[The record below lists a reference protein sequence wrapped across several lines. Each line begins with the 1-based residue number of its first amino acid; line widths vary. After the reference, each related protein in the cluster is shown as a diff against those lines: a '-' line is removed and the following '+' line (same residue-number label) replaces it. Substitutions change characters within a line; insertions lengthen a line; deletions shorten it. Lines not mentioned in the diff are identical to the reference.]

1 MTDLKERYDL
11 CMERLAQIPNERG
24 EGCFF
29 TKAAKLALYMDEIAK
44 MVDDGSYFDLSIE
57 KLQEINDRLFV
68 FEDDATYA
76 ESFANPAYAVSKA
89 GEVKGQVVAYVA
101 HRLTS
106 SIYHIFTKQL
116 FRRLIVLELLL
127 ELYGLEESG
136 ADVSEWKNAVYD
148 FEHDYFEEN
157 RRYAVY
163 NQFVPAKS
171 PSVEVYN
178 RIDPNDIRSIY
189 YYGYKVGQSE
199 KDMFN
204 FIASLPEKDID
215 AMAYTYTNGYY
226 KGFVAQRIDFSK
238 KKSVQVYYNIGME
251 RMIAAAVK
259 KFKDMGLDSTFVF
272 ASSTESKQA
281 DFDHKYDIALFLDKK
296 YMDNFAPISRKVFE
310 EVKDEVRAHG
320 GPAVIE
326 VFGEKDF
333 EPESKK
339 EAASLDEKQ
348 RALYAELLN
357 TSLLV
362 RCEFLPGEE
371 RSFTIISYPSTD
383 IGDNFKEVFA
393 DTVKVNTLDS
403 ETYKRIHQHLI
414 DALDTAEYVHIKG
427 MNGNETDLRVALHEL
442 KDPSKETNFEN
453 CLDDVNIPVGEVFTS
468 PKLTGTNGVL
478 NVKADLF
485 LRGLKFKNLKVT
497 LKDGMVESYSCDN
510 FDNEADNLKYMKEEL
525 LYNHETLP
533 IGEFAI
539 GTNTTAYVMGIK
551 RNIQQKLDILIAEK
565 TGPHFAL
572 GDTCYSHSEDHP
584 TYNPDGKEIV
594 ARDNEITAKYR
605 KTEPSKA
612 YFSCHTDIT
621 IPYNELG
628 EITAYAK
635 DGSAI
640 TIIKEGR
647 FVLPGTEE
655 LNVPLDEFFG
665 K

>member
-1 MTDLKERYDL
+1 MDDLKERYDL
-11 CMERLAQIPNERG
+11 CMERLAQIPNERE

-29 TKAAKLALYMDEIAK
+29 RQAAELALYMDKIAK
-44 MVDDGSYFDLSIE
+44 QVEDGSYF
-57 KLQEINDRLFV
+57 KLPADELQKINDRLYAFL
-68 FEDDATYA
+68 DDKTYA
-76 ESFANPAYAVSKA
+76 TSFANPAYAVSKA
-89 GEVKGQVVAYVA
+89 GDVKGQVIAYLA
-101 HRLTS
+101 YRLANST
-106 SIYHIFTKQL
+106 YHIFTGLL

-127 ELYGLEESG
+127 EIYGLAEND
-136 ADVSEWKNAVYD
+136 ADASEWKDAIYY

-157 RRYAVY
+157 RRYGIY
-163 NQFVPAKS
+163 EQFVPEKS
-171 PSVEVYN
+171 ASVKIYN
-178 RIDPNDIRSIY
+178 RIDPKDIRSIY
-189 YYGYKVGQSE
+189 FYGYKVGQSE

-204 FIASLPEKDID
+204 FIASLPEEDID

-226 KGFVAQRIDFSK
+226 KGFVASRIDFSK

-251 RMIAAAVK
+251 RMIEAAVK
-259 KFKDMGLDSTFVF
+259 KFKDMGLDCTFVF

-281 DFDHKYDIALFLDKK
+281 EFDHKYDIALYLDKK
-296 YMDNFAPISRKVFE
+296 YMDNYAPISRKIFE
-310 EVKDEVRAHG
+310 EVKDQVRAHG

-339 EAASLDEKQ
+339 EAIKLDEKQ
-348 RALYAELLN
+348 QAMYADLLN
-357 TSLLV
+357 TSIAV

-383 IGDNFKEVFA
+383 IGDNFKEVFE
-393 DTVKVNTLDS
+393 DTVRVNTLDS
-403 ETYKRIHQHLI
+403 ELYKRIQQNLI
-414 DALDTAEYVHIKG
+414 DALDTAEYVKIKG
-427 MNGNETDLRVALHEL
+427 MKGNETDLCVALHEL
-442 KDPSKETNFEN
+442 KDPSKESNFEN

-539 GTNTTAYVMGIK
+539 GTNTTAYIMGIK
-551 RNIQQKLDILIAEK
+551 RNIQHKLDILIAEK

-572 GDTCYSHSEDHP
+572 GDTCYSHSEDHS

-612 YFSCHTDIT
+612 YFGCHTDIT

-655 LNVPLDEFFG
+655 LNKPLDEYFG
-665 K
+665 